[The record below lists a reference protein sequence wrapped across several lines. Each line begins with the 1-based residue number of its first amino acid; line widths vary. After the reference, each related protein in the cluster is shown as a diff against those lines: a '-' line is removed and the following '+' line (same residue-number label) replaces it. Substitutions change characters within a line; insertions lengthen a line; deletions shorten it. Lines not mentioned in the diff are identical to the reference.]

1 MAVGT
6 LVNRFHF
13 GAKLFDGFE
22 MEKLDGDVQ
31 GLLEANK
38 RVSSVLQDSRRRDM
52 TVRPMGVLHCLN
64 RCAL

>member
-1 MAVGT
+1 VAVGT

-13 GAKLFDGFE
+13 GAILFDGFE

-52 TVRPMGVLHCLN
+52 TVSFMEFSRV
-64 RCAL
+64 